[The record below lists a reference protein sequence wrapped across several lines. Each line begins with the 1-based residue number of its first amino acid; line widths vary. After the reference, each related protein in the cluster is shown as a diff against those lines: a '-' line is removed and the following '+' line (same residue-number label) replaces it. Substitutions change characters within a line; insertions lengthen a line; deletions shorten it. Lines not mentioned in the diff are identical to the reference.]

1 MDINS
6 LLPLLLSGSGNAD
19 KAKLFAMLTGGKSAE
34 EAVTETA
41 GPEMSGLM
49 NMLMQSRQKPR
60 AAAASGLGV
69 ISPFAPAEII
79 GALVKLLGAG

>member
-34 EAVTETA
+34 EAVTEAA

-60 AAAASGLGV
+60 TPTFRPLRSLPTKS
-69 ISPFAPAEII
+69 ICC
-79 GALVKLLGAG
+79 